1 MPFFYAIPKAETEM
15 LHPPWK
21 GGMPDELITADAFEY
36 QSINQERKR

>member
-21 GGMPDELITADAFEY
+21 GGMPDELITQMLLY
-36 QSINQERKR
+36 ISQ